1 MTKKHYSIAT
11 IILILIGIILM
22 FELVRDSMR
31 NGDFIGYLNAGN
43 AVLDGK
49 NIYLDQYNTW
59 PPFFS
64 IFSVIL
70 AFFDNL
76 SCVFIKFIWLLGS
89 VLSMF
94 FIINESIKLIFNK
107 PISFKKNYGTILIQN
122 PIILIPLL
130 IVLRFVIDNLAN
142 LQINI
147 YMLLCSLL
155 SIVFFIKKKY
165 MWVGFLLG
173 LTISLKVYTIFF
185 LFYFLIKRE
194 FKPVLWTFVFLIGF
208 NSISFLVFGYEQTI
222 IYYQQWVTEIAPK
235 SYIANHNNQSIFGS
249 FLRFFTSENSNINLH
264 VNVLDLKPY
273 AAKKLTYLSII
284 LFAIFPAVLLRKK
297 LVDKS
302 SFNSILEYS
311 LLFIIVPLL
320 SPIAWKAYF
329 IFLWIPYFVLY
340 ISLFKAQNELKSL
353 TIIVL
358 KFLFYLSIVF
368 TVFSTE
374 AVIGHYYSDILEAYS
389 VITIGTLI
397 LLFIT
402 LFLITKSDKL
412 DVKKLV
418 SST

>member
-11 IILILIGIILM
+11 IVLILIGIILS
-22 FELVRDSMR
+22 FELIRDSMR

-43 AVLDGK
+43 AVIDGE

-64 IFSVIL
+64 VFSVIL

-76 SCVFIKFIWLLGS
+76 SSVFIKFIWLLGS

-94 FIINESIKLIFNK
+94 FIINESTKLIFNK
-107 PISFKKNYGTILIQN
+107 PINFKKNYGTILIQN

-185 LFYFLIKRE
+185 LFYFLFKRE

-208 NSISFLVFGYEQTI
+208 NSISFMVFGYEQTI

-249 FLRFFTSENSNINLH
+249 FLRFFTSENSNIDLQ

-273 AAKKLTYLSII
+273 AAKKLTYLNII
-284 LFAIFPAVLLRKK
+284 LFAIFPAILLRKK
-297 LVDKS
+297 IKDRS

-311 LLFIIVPLL
+311 LLFIIIPLL

-329 IFLWIPYFVLY
+329 IFLWIPYFVLF
-340 ISLFKAQNELKSL
+340 ISLFKAQNELRTL
-353 TIIVL
+353 TTKVL

-389 VITIGTLI
+389 VITIGTII

-412 DVKKLV
+412 DVKSLV
-418 SST
+418 SNT

>member
-1 MTKKHYSIAT
+1 
-11 IILILIGIILM
+11 
-22 FELVRDSMR
+22 
-31 NGDFIGYLNAGN
+31 
-43 AVLDGK
+43 
-49 NIYLDQYNTW
+49 
-59 PPFFS
+59 
-64 IFSVIL
+64 
-70 AFFDNL
+70 
-76 SCVFIKFIWLLGS
+76 
-89 VLSMF
+89 
-94 FIINESIKLIFNK
+94 
-107 PISFKKNYGTILIQN
+107 
-122 PIILIPLL
+122 
-130 IVLRFVIDNLAN
+130 
-142 LQINI
+142 
-147 YMLLCSLL
+147 
-155 SIVFFIKKKY
+155 
-165 MWVGFLLG
+165 
-173 LTISLKVYTIFF
+173 
-185 LFYFLIKRE
+185 
-194 FKPVLWTFVFLIGF
+194 VLWTFVFLIGF

-311 LLFIIVPLL
+311 LLFIIIPLL